1 MDVCYHFIVALHS
14 SVEYSVGM
22 EHFIGWHKDVSKTV
36 CCVCEAEFRRR
47 IFYQQNLIR
56 FICLFSVSLKRTKQI
71 QVVVMKS

>member
-1 MDVCYHFIVALHS
+1 ML
-14 SVEYSVGM
+14 
-22 EHFIGWHKDVSKTV
+22 
-36 CCVCEAEFRRR
+36 CEAEFRRR